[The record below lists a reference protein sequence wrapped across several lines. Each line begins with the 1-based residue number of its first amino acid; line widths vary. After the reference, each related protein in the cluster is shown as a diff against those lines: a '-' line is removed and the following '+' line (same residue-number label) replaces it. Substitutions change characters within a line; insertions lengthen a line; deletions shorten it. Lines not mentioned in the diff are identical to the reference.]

1 MVRLTRATFFSFAL
15 MLGVFAVWAL
25 SGFGYPSAPLPT
37 ALNMASKI
45 LAFVTA
51 LTLFLPRRPAPRQAA
66 PQQAPQPDTNE
77 QAQPA
82 SRPLA
87 LDLPAGPAT

>member
-1 MVRLTRATFFSFAL
+1 

-37 ALNMASKI
+37 ALNIASKI

-51 LTLFLPRRPAPRQAA
+51 LALFLPQRHTPRQT
-66 PQQAPQPDTNE
+66 PQPDSNE
-77 QAQPA
+77 QPGPLARRWPLTRQ
-82 SRPLA
+82 RPLRSA
-87 LDLPAGPAT
+87 AIRS